1 MLFLSFRTLSSQ
13 RTLKVA
19 KGFLLMVTS
28 HAFHGQVDG
37 PSEKEI
43 AAQLNRASVELLKG
57 FHQRVHDFDWQRKW
71 QS

>member
-1 MLFLSFRTLSSQ
+1 
-13 RTLKVA
+13 
-19 KGFLLMVTS
+19 MVTS